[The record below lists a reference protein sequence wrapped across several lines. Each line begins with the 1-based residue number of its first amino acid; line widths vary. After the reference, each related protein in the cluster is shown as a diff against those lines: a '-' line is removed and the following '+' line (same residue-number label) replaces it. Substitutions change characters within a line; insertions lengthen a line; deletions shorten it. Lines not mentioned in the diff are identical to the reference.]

1 MSEIDSKLVAQ
12 ARPYPNG
19 WVYVIDGVF
28 PDGAAV
34 RPERI
39 VGEWKVGPDGIITGE
54 YKANGKYHAF
64 KFKLFRMRLPV
75 KPGKAMPSEML
86 LPRSPMARASQ
97 RGKRFAAAGH
107 RKIVSVLGEQWGA
120 AMGPGILGSQWS
132 ARDRIRRA
140 SMESCLAA
148 VRHLHRP
155 DGTCENFRAIK
166 RLRGPLPGAC

>member
-107 RKIVSVLGEQWGA
+107 RKIVSVLGEQWGGQRWA
-120 AMGPGILGSQWS
+120 P
-132 ARDRIRRA
+132 
-140 SMESCLAA
+140 EFLAA
-148 VRHLHRP
+148 NGPQGTGYGERP
-155 DGTCENFRAIK
+155 WNLAWRQFGICTAQTGRAKIS
-166 RLRGPLPGAC
+166 GP